1 MQPARER
8 TASNAVLEAIKAESA
23 DGSDVNWRTIE
34 LERGTVLYNTGDRV
48 RHVYF
53 PVSCVLSTL
62 ASLSDGSSLEVNVV
76 GREGAAGIISGTGSC
91 EASARA
97 VVLVSGTAVRTPAR
111 WVRSE
116 FARSEAVRTLVI
128 RHVENL
134 IFQVQQSAVCA
145 THHSVEARLA
155 RWLLAIQDRALCDSM
170 RFTHEFV
177 AGHLGVNRTSVTLAA
192 AELQR
197 AGLITHRRGVL
208 AITDRQGLENAS
220 CECYG
225 AIRDRIRRLFR

>member
-1 MQPARER
+1 
-8 TASNAVLEAIKAESA
+8 
-23 DGSDVNWRTIE
+23 
-34 LERGTVLYNTGDRV
+34 
-48 RHVYF
+48 
-53 PVSCVLSTL
+53 
-62 ASLSDGSSLEVNVV
+62 VNVV
-76 GREGAAGIISGTGSC
+76 GREGATGIMAAIGSG
-91 EASARA
+91 EASGKI
-97 VVLVSGTAVRTPAR
+97 VVLVSGKAMRVPIR
-111 WVRSE
+111 WIRAE
-116 FARSEAVRTLVI
+116 FARSERVRNLLT

-134 IFQVQQSAVCA
+134 YFQVQQSAVCQVQQSAVCA
-145 THHSVEARLA
+145 TRHSVEARLA

-197 AGLITHRRGVL
+197 AGLITYRRSVL